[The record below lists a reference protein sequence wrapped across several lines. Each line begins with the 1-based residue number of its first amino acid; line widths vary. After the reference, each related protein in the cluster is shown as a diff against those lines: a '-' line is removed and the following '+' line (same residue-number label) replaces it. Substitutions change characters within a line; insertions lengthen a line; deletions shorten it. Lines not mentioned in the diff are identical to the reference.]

1 MLNRIIVMGRLTR
14 DPELRETAAKTPVCS
29 FTIACD
35 RDYKQKDKEK
45 ETDFLDCVAWRS
57 TAEFG
62 SKYFTKGRTAVVE
75 GRLQIRDWT
84 DREGNQRRS
93 AEIVADHVYF
103 GDSKPQNGN
112 VSGGAEPPAYSP
124 EEDGGFGLPP
134 DYTPDFDGDGG
145 GELPF

>member
-29 FTIACD
+29 FSIACD

-57 TAEFG
+57 TAEFV

-75 GRLQIRDWT
+75 GRLQIRNWT

-112 VSGGAEPPAYSP
+112 ASGGTEPPEYSP

-134 DYTPDFDGDGG
+134 DFTPDLDGDGG